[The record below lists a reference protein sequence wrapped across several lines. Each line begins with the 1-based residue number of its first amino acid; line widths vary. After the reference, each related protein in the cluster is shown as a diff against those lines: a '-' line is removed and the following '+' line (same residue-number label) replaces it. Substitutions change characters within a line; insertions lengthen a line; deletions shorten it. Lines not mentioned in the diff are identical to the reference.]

1 MKQAYMY
8 TRVSTQVQTEKFG
21 LDVQKEEIE
30 KYCSQNEIEII
41 GQYSD
46 EGITG
51 KIVERDGL
59 QQVLSDMESNNVKYV
74 VVLNCSRLWRSD
86 IAGGLIRYNLSKLE
100 ADIISVQEPSYSL
113 YTNDPSD
120 YLINSIMQALASY
133 DRMQINHKLSTAR
146 KAKAKQGSKPC
157 GSLPFGYKWDNA
169 NVIIDYNN
177 NIIVQD
183 IFRLYSISKS
193 LSSLQNCCKL
203 QGYKTSN
210 GKDFSKQSLS
220 NILKNDFYI
229 GVVTHAGVKSQGTH
243 ETFISKELF
252 NQVNQILGG
261 KQK

>member
-30 KYCSQNEIEII
+30 KYCSQNNIEII

-59 QQVLSDMESNNVKYV
+59 QQMLSDMESNSVKYV

-100 ADIISVQEPSYSL
+100 SDIISVQEPSYSL
-113 YTNDPSD
+113 YTNDPSE

-133 DRMQINHKLSTAR
+133 DRMQINHKLSSGR

-157 GSLPFGYKWDNA
+157 GSLPFGYRWDNA
-169 NVIIDYNN
+169 KVVIDYNN

-183 IFRLYSISKS
+183 IFTQYSI
-193 LSSLQNCCKL
+193 L
-203 QGYKTSN
+203 
-210 GKDFSKQSLS
+210 
-220 NILKNDFYI
+220 
-229 GVVTHAGVKSQGTH
+229 
-243 ETFISKELF
+243 IS
-252 NQVNQILGG
+252 
-261 KQK
+261 